1 MLMTNNIKE
10 IILKKITDD
19 FSSVSFIRFNT
30 SDGKLVLADNNL
42 AAFLEFNSVNELLN
56 SGNTFF
62 SFLSENNIR
71 ELHDNI
77 KSNKEINNL
86 ELEFNLKNNTTK
98 YALLFLTAEDNNLLN
113 GILIDI
119 TKICETR
126 IEAIKA
132 KEKAKDANKEKT
144 LFMTNM
150 SHELRTSLNAI
161 FGMTEL
167 LFKTDLTNKQFE
179 YVNIVTKSSENLLAI
194 INDILDISKI
204 ESGKLFIENV
214 SFRLKDVLTSSFNTV
229 YYSAQQKRLNLV
241 CDHLKFGDAMF
252 LKGDPT
258 RLNQVFINILDNSIK
273 YTEKGNIELKVNI
286 LNENTDKVDI
296 RFDIIDTGIGMSEE
310 NLNDIFNSFSRT
322 ESNTSDKISDLGL
335 VIANQLTQLMQGKIE
350 VESKINEGSKFSIF
364 LTFEKEI
371 DENIIKTKEIRK
383 EISEPLV
390 NNVKVLLAEDQAFN
404 QIVVVNILHDLGYSI
419 DVVENGRQAIDKLKQ
434 KTYDIILMDIQ
445 MPEMDG
451 LKATKIIRNSFPEP
465 VCNIPIIAITANAYS
480 EDHKIYLESG
490 MNETIS
496 KPFRSNELFQKITTA
511 LKIKHVA
518 SKQDKID
525 INTFYNY
532 TLKEKEGE
540 LKLYDLSLLENIS
553 KGKPEMMIEML
564 ETFVART
571 DEELMQL
578 KQCCLLK
585 DWENS
590 RKIVHKMKPSI
601 SYLGMKEI
609 ENKITNVQ
617 RIVKEEKNYEN
628 LDREIEYIEKLL
640 KKSFSML
647 NNEIDNLK
655 KGSNIASL

>member
-1 MLMTNNIKE
+1 MEKNLKENILSK
-10 IILKKITDD
+10 IVNKK
-19 FSSVSFIRFNT
+19 SSVGIISFNV
-30 SDGKLVLADNNL
+30 SDGKIIFADNYSAL
-42 AAFLEFNSVNELLN
+42 FLEYNSSNELLD

-62 SFLSENNIR
+62 SFLFENNIK
-71 ELHDNI
+71 ELQDNI
-77 KSNKEINNL
+77 KSNKEISNL
-86 ELEFNLKNNTTK
+86 KLKFNLKNNITK
-98 YALLFLTAEDNNLLN
+98 HALFFLSLEDNDLVNC
-113 GILIDI
+113 ILIDV

-126 IEAIKA
+126 IEAIKL
-132 KEKAKDANKEKT
+132 KEKEEHANKEKT

-179 YVNIVTKSSENLLAI
+179 YVNIVTKSSENLLAVV
-194 INDILDISKI
+194 NDLLDISKI

-229 YYSAQQKRLNLV
+229 YYSAHQKGLKLV
-241 CDHLKFGDAMF
+241 CDHLKFGDTIS
-252 LKGDPT
+252 LKGDPV
-258 RLNQVFINILDNSIK
+258 RLNQIFINILDNSIK
-273 YTEKGNIELKVNI
+273 YTEKGNIEIKVNI
-286 LNENTDKVDI
+286 LNEIDDNVEI
-296 RFDIIDTGIGMSEE
+296 RFDIIDTGIGISEE
-310 NLNDIFNSFSRT
+310 KLNDIFDSFSQT
-322 ESNTSDKISDLGL
+322 GSTTQNKISDLGL
-335 VIANQLTQLMQGKIE
+335 IIANHLTQLMQGRIE
-350 VESKINEGSKFSIF
+350 VESKVNEGSKFSIF
-364 LTFEKEI
+364 LLFKKEI
-371 DENIIKTKEIRK
+371 DENVINTEDIQK

-419 DVVENGRQAIDKLKQ
+419 DVVENGLQAIDKLKSND
-434 KTYDIILMDIQ
+434 YDIILMDIQ

-451 LKATKIIRNSFPEP
+451 LKATKIIRDSFPEP
-465 VCNIPIIAITANAYS
+465 VCNIPIIAITANAFS
-480 EDHKIYLESG
+480 DDHKSYLESG

-496 KPFRSNELFQKITTA
+496 KPFRSHELFQKITTV
-511 LKIKHVA
+511 LKIKHVG

-532 TLKEKEGE
+532 TLKEKDGE

-553 KGKPEMMIEML
+553 KGKPDMMIEML

-578 KQCCLLK
+578 KQYCLLK

-601 SYLGMKEI
+601 SYLGMKKI
-609 ENKITNVQ
+609 ENKIINVQ

-647 NNEIDNLK
+647 NNEIDKLK
-655 KGSNIASL
+655 LEL

>member
-1 MLMTNNIKE
+1 MGKNLKENILSK
-10 IILKKITDD
+10 IVNKK
-19 FSSVSFIRFNT
+19 SSVGIISFNV
-30 SDGKLVLADNNL
+30 SDGKIIFADNYSAL
-42 AAFLEFNSVNELLN
+42 FLEYNSSNELLD

-62 SFLSENNIR
+62 SFLFENNIK
-71 ELHDNI
+71 ELQDNI
-77 KSNKEINNL
+77 KSNKEISNL
-86 ELEFNLKNNTTK
+86 KLKFNLKNNITK
-98 YALLFLTAEDNNLLN
+98 HALLFLSLEDNDLVNC
-113 GILIDI
+113 ILIDV
-119 TKICETR
+119 TKICKTR
-126 IEAIKA
+126 IEAIKS
-132 KEKAKDANKEKT
+132 KEKEEHANKEKT

-194 INDILDISKI
+194 VNDILDISKI

-214 SFRLKDVLTSSFNTV
+214 NFRLKDVLTSSFNTV
-229 YYSAQQKRLNLV
+229 YYSAHQKGLDLV
-241 CDHLKFGDAMF
+241 CDHLKFGDDIF
-252 LKGDPT
+252 LKSDPA
-258 RLNQVFINILDNSIK
+258 RLNQIFINILDNSIK
-273 YTEKGNIELKVNI
+273 YTEKGSIELKVDI
-286 LNENTDKVDI
+286 LNDNADKVDI
-296 RFDIIDTGIGMSEE
+296 RFDIIDTGIGMSEK
-310 NLNDIFNSFSRT
+310 NLNDIFNSFSQT

-335 VIANQLTQLMQGKIE
+335 IIANQLTQLMQGRIE
-350 VESKINEGSKFSIF
+350 VESKISEGSKFSIF
-364 LTFEKEI
+364 LSFEKKI
-371 DENIIKTKEIRK
+371 DENVINTKDIQK

-419 DVVENGRQAIDKLKQ
+419 DVVENGLQAIDKLKSND
-434 KTYDIILMDIQ
+434 YDIILMDIQ

-451 LKATKIIRNSFPEP
+451 LKATKIIRDSFPEP
-465 VCNIPIIAITANAYS
+465 VCNIPIIAITANAFS
-480 EDHKIYLESG
+480 DDHKSYLESG

-496 KPFRSNELFQKITTA
+496 KPFRSHELFQKITTA
-511 LKIKHVA
+511 LKIKHVS

-553 KGKPEMMIEML
+553 KGKPDMMIEML

-578 KQCCLLK
+578 KQYCLLK

-609 ENKITNVQ
+609 ENKIINVQ

-640 KKSFSML
+640 KKSFSMI
-647 NNEIDNLK
+647 NSEIEKLK
-655 KGSNIASL
+655 LEL